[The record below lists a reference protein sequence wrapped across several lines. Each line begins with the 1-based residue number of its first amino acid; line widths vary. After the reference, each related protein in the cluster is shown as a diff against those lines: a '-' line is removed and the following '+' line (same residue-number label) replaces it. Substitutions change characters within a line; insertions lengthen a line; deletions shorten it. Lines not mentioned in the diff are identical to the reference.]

1 MTPEQLKASI
11 LQRAME
17 GKLVP
22 QDPND
27 EPASE
32 LLKRI
37 KAEKEKLIKEGKIKR
52 DKNETEIFRGD
63 DGLHYEKFQDGSIKQ
78 VDVPFEIPESWG
90 WVRFNNIAT
99 ILRGASPRPIKDFLT
114 DSIDG
119 INWIKI
125 GDTEK
130 SGKYIT
136 DTKEKIKKSGLSKT
150 RLVKKGSFLLTNSM
164 SFGRPYILKIDG
176 AIHDGWLS
184 ISDFESS
191 ITEDFLYYFLLSRV
205 AYSQFLLLI
214 SGAVVK
220 NLNSEK
226 VASIFIPIPP
236 LNEQARITQKI
247 EIALS
252 RLDDYHALFNTLRQ
266 LNNSFP
272 EKLRKSILQYAM
284 QGKLVPQDAMDEPVE
299 VLLEKIREEKQKL
312 FAEGKLK
319 KKDLQESII
328 YQGDDNSYYEKRNK
342 ELLQLEKI
350 PSIPLTWKYLRFNQI
365 VNYYMGQT
373 PPRSISTYWGSDIP
387 WVSIADMVN
396 DGIIYSTKEALSNTF
411 KSNIQEKISPPNTL
425 LMSFKLTVG
434 KVSLLGI
441 EAAHNEA
448 IISIF
453 PYADPNEI
461 MKMYLFKFLPEIVKY
476 GDSKDAIKGKTLNS
490 KSINALLIPL
500 PPLDEQKRIVDKIEK
515 LDLSVEK
522 LNCIQNKN

>member
-78 VDVPFEIPESWG
+78 VDVPYEIPESWG

-99 ILRGASPRPIKDFLT
+99 ILRGGSPRPIKDFLT

-247 EIALS
+247 EVALS
-252 RLDDYHALFNTLRQ
+252 RVDDYHELFNTLRQ

-284 QGKLVPQDAMDEPVE
+284 QGKLVPQDATDEAVE
-299 VLLEKIREEKQKL
+299 VLLEKIREEKRRL
-312 FAEGKLK
+312 FKEGKLK

-328 YQGDDNSYYEKRNK
+328 YQGDDNSYYENC
-342 ELLQLEKI
+342 
-350 PSIPLTWKYLRFNQI
+350 PDTW
-365 VNYYMGQT
+365 
-373 PPRSISTYWGSDIP
+373 
-387 WVSIADMVN
+387 A
-396 DGIIYSTKEALSNTF
+396 
-411 KSNIQEKISPPNTL
+411 
-425 LMSFKLTVG
+425 
-434 KVSLLGI
+434 KVSLATISKITSGGTPKTDLKEYYNGEIPWFTPADLSKAQSNYYLDNSLKSITRLGLKNSSAQLI
-441 EAAHNEA
+441 DAY
-448 IISIF
+448 SIVYSSRAPIGYINIVPKQYTTNQGCKSLT
-453 PYADPNEI
+453 PY
-461 MKMYLFKFLPEIVKY
+461 LVIVKWLY
-476 GDSKDAIKGKTLNS
+476 FAMKYATADIKKHASGTTFLEISASKLGDFYID
-490 KSINALLIPL
+490 L
-500 PPLDEQKRIVDKIEK
+500 PPISEQERIVDKIEK
-515 LDLSVEK
+515 LW
-522 LNCIQNKN
+522 NKIDTLPFTL

>member
-32 LLKRI
+32 LLKKI

-63 DGLHYEKFQDGSIKQ
+63 DGLHYEKFQDGSVKQ
-78 VDVPFEIPESWG
+78 IDVPYEIPGSWE
-90 WVRFNNIAT
+90 WVRFNNIAS
-99 ILRGASPRPIKDFLT
+99 ILRGGSPRPIKDFLT

-136 DTKEKIKKSGLSKT
+136 DTREKIKKSGLSKT

-184 ISDFESS
+184 ISDFKSS

-205 AYSQFLLLI
+205 AYSQFLQLI

-247 EIALS
+247 EQALS
-252 RLDDYHALFNTLRQ
+252 KVNDYHELFNTLRK

-284 QGKLVPQDAMDEPVE
+284 QGKLVPQESTDEPVE
-299 VLLEKIREEKQKL
+299 VLLEKIREERQRL
-312 FAEGKLK
+312 FEEGKLK
-319 KKDLQESII
+319 KKDLQETII
-328 YQGDDNSYYEKRNK
+328 YQGDNSSYKHIPKSWVLTTLGNVGFWRSGATPSRSNPLYFGGDIPWLKTGDLNDGYIYHIPENITTLALK
-342 ELLQLEKI
+342 ETSVKLI
-350 PSIPLTWKYLRFNQI
+350 PSNSVLIAMYGATIGKIGILTFPATTNQACCACTPYNILNNQYLFWYLRFSRDKFIEMAEGGAQPNISKEKIVGFPIALPPIREQRKI
-365 VNYYMGQT
+365 VN
-373 PPRSISTYWGSDIP
+373 
-387 WVSIADMVN
+387 
-396 DGIIYSTKEALSNTF
+396 
-411 KSNIQEKISPPNTL
+411 KIECL
-425 LMSFKLTVG
+425 LD
-434 KVSLLGI
+434 KVSLL
-441 EAAHNEA
+441 
-448 IISIF
+448 
-453 PYADPNEI
+453 
-461 MKMYLFKFLPEIVKY
+461 
-476 GDSKDAIKGKTLNS
+476 
-490 KSINALLIPL
+490 
-500 PPLDEQKRIVDKIEK
+500 
-515 LDLSVEK
+515 
-522 LNCIQNKN
+522 